1 MGKLRGETGNKQ
13 ERQRSKQEARPD
25 GAGGWCRVGRWRW
38 HHASVK
44 WSEVKWSAADWAG
57 LEVRRDSWLKHRER
71 FRHSLLQEGFVFGV
85 IHSHRV
91 WLSKQSETPASP
103 SLSPGHHIQQV
114 NHNVLL
120 HVNCIIPKPFKCY
133 ANTVICSYVEQR
145 NTQRNSHLSPHRLQS
160 LRSRILMDLTISNVF
175 SNLFPRAYYLK
186 INIIR
191 NLLVP
196 SVIFHCLSAQN
207 TNNSPT
213 KASDQKQS
221 SNDRCVWIFKK
232 EDAI

>member
-1 MGKLRGETGNKQ
+1 MEQAADAESGGEDDIT
-13 ERQRSKQEARPD
+13 
-25 GAGGWCRVGRWRW
+25 RV
-38 HHASVK
+38 
-44 WSEVKWSAADWAG
+44 WSEVKCSAADWAG
-57 LEVRRDSWLKHRER
+57 LEVRRDCWLKHRER

-145 NTQRNSHLSPHRLQS
+145 NTEKLSLEPTQTAIVTLQDFDGSDNFKRVFESLPSRL
-160 LRSRILMDLTISNVF
+160 L
-175 SNLFPRAYYLK
+175 P
-186 INIIR
+186 
-191 NLLVP
+191 
-196 SVIFHCLSAQN
+196 
-207 TNNSPT
+207 
-213 KASDQKQS
+213 
-221 SNDRCVWIFKK
+221 
-232 EDAI
+232 EDKHY